1 MSLIDVLFETNLH
14 SKGVKYM
21 CEERKKKLLE
31 QSTANYEEAKT

>member
-14 SKGVKYM
+14 IKYM